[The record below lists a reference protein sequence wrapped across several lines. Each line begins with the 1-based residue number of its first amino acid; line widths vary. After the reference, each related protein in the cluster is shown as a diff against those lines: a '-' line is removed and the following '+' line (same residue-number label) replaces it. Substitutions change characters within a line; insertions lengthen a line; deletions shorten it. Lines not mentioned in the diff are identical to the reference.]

1 MNFPAQSLL
10 VLLKFAKGDIKFDQS
25 VIDAGLEVLQYC
37 WDMFTKSSVFAEK
50 ASQDDIVDCLV
61 QALDEGQSTVKTFT
75 PAIWVTIGLWVLEK
89 VLAKLS
95 K

>member
-25 VIDAGLEVLQYC
+25 VIDAGLEVLRYA
-37 WDMFTKSSVFAEK
+37 WDMFSRSSVFGETG
-50 ASQDDIVDCLV
+50 SSDDIVDCLV
-61 QALDEGQSTVKTFT
+61 QALDEGQSTVKTFN

>member
-25 VIDAGLEVLQYC
+25 VIDAGLEVLRYA
-37 WDMFTKSSVFAEK
+37 WDMFTQSSIFNESGSK
-50 ASQDDIVDCLV
+50 ENIEDLLV
-61 QALDEGQSTVKTFT
+61 QALDEGQSTVKTFN

-89 VLAKLS
+89 ILARVS